1 MHKIKVSSKGA
12 VTIPKAMRQSLGIM
26 PGVDLQA
33 EEREGAIV
41 LKAPSKLHST
51 KRLPT
56 REEVEK
62 LSRMLP
68 YHGPTY
74 TLEEI
79 DQELKAAFRN
89 EWKP

>member
-26 PGVDLQA
+26 PGVALQA

-41 LKAPSKLHST
+41 LKTASKSLSP

-56 REEVEK
+56 RDEVEQ

-79 DQELKAAFRN
+79 DQKLEAFFRT